1 MREGSGRKAAW
12 VVAVAMLALL
22 GGACK
27 KKVQAPLPAAPPAP
41 APPPPAP
48 TVSLKASPT
57 FITRGES
64 STLTWTSTNA
74 TELDLEPGVGKV
86 APEGS
91 TTVSP
96 TTSTTYTITATGP
109 GGNASDSVRITVGP
123 PAAPKPAPGPSL
135 EELFAQNI
143 RDAFF
148 DFDRA
153 DLRPDAREA
162 LTRDAE
168 FLRTHA
174 QIRVTIEGHC
184 DERGSLEYNLGLGQR
199 RADAARE
206 FLVSL
211 GVTADRLRTMSW
223 GKEHPF
229 CTDHNETCWQQ
240 NRRAHLVMAQ

>member
-1 MREGSGRKAAW
+1 
-12 VVAVAMLALL
+12 
-22 GGACK
+22 
-27 KKVQAPLPAAPPAP
+27 
-41 APPPPAP
+41 
-48 TVSLKASPT
+48 
-57 FITRGES
+57 
-64 STLTWTSTNA
+64 
-74 TELDLEPGVGKV
+74 LDLEPGVGKV

-123 PAAPKPAPGPSL
+123 PPAPKPAPGPSL

-211 GVTADRLRTMSW
+211 GVAEDRLRTMSW